1 MMSST
6 STLIGSA
13 LERQTGRVE
22 SINGPVDTTD
32 RLEQIHKLM
41 MKDGLDY

>member
-1 MMSST
+1 MMS

-13 LERQTGRVE
+13 LERKMGVV
-22 SINGPVDTTD
+22 SIKGPVDTTD
-32 RLEQIHKLM
+32 RLEQVRKLM